1 MDIRK
6 AAIIGCGMVGATT
19 AFALMESGIFTDITL
34 IDVDRD
40 RAVGEAMDLSHCLPY
55 VKPVDIRA
63 GDYPDLSDC
72 GIIIIT
78 AGVPQKE
85 GETRL
90 DCIHKNV
97 DVFKSIVPKIT
108 AYNRDGIL
116 LVVSNPVD
124 IMSYVTYRL
133 SGFDSRRVFGSGTV
147 LDSARLRFLLG
158 RRLNVAPSS
167 VHAFIIGEH
176 GDSELAAWSG
186 ATVGG
191 VELSKY
197 CTHRGYT
204 RHGENRLRIEKLVKN
219 SAYDIIERKR
229 ATYYG
234 IAVATRR
241 ICECIVRD
249 ERAILPVSTLID
261 GHYGLGGL
269 YISVPAT
276 LGTNGVCDVLDIDL
290 SPAELSA
297 LQASAQTLKDA
308 IAEIGF

>member
-6 AAIIGCGMVGATT
+6 VAIIGCGMVGATT
-19 AFALMESGIFTDITL
+19 AFALMESGLFTDIIL

-63 GDYPDLSDC
+63 GDYPDLADC
-72 GIIIIT
+72 GIIIVT

-90 DCIHKNV
+90 DCITKNV
-97 DVFKSIVPKIT
+97 EVFKTVIPKIT
-108 AYNRDGIL
+108 LYNTRGIL

-124 IMSYVTYRL
+124 ILSYVAYKL
-133 SGFDSRRVFGSGTV
+133 SGFDSSRVFGSGTV
-147 LDSARLRFLLG
+147 LDTARLRFILG
-158 RRLNVAPSS
+158 RRLCVAPSS
-167 VHAFIIGEH
+167 VHAFVIGEH

-191 VELSKY
+191 VELADY
-197 CTHRGYT
+197 CTYKGYT
-204 RHGENRLRIEKLVKN
+204 RHAENRRKIESQVKS

-241 ICECIVRD
+241 ICESIVRD
-249 ERAILPVSTLID
+249 ERAILPVSTLVD
-261 GHYGLGGL
+261 GHYGLDGL
-269 YISVPAT
+269 YISVPA
-276 LGTNGVCDVLDIDL
+276 LVGTDGISDVPDAAL
-290 SPAELSA
+290 SDEELSA
-297 LQASAQTLKDA
+297 LKSSAETLKGV
-308 IAEIGF
+308 IKQIGF

>member
-6 AAIIGCGMVGATT
+6 AAIIGCGMVGSTT
-19 AFALMESGIFTDITL
+19 AFALMESGLFTDLIL

-40 RAVGEAMDLSHCLPY
+40 RAIGEAMDLSHCLPY

-63 GDYPDLSDC
+63 GDYPDLAAC

-90 DCIHKNV
+90 DCIAKNV
-97 DVFKSIVPKIT
+97 EVFKTVIPKIT
-108 AYNRDGIL
+108 QYNTHGLL

-124 IMSYVTYRL
+124 ILSYATYRL
-133 SGFDSRRVFGSGTV
+133 SGFDKARVFGSGTV
-147 LDSARLRFLLG
+147 LDSARLRFILS

-167 VHAFIIGEH
+167 VHAVIIGEH

-191 VELSKY
+191 VALGDY
-197 CTHRGYT
+197 CTYKGYT
-204 RHGENRLRIEKLVKN
+204 RHAENRQKIESLVKN

-241 ICECIVRD
+241 ICESIVRD
-249 ERAILPVSTLID
+249 ERAILPVSTLVD
-261 GHYGLGGL
+261 GHYGLDGL
-269 YISVPAT
+269 YISVPA
-276 LGTNGVCDVLDIDL
+276 LVGADGIGDVPDVVL
-290 SPAELSA
+290 SDGELSA
-297 LQASAQTLKDA
+297 LKSSAETLKSV
-308 IAEIGF
+308 IKQIGF